1 MFELSTQDKKELK
14 EVLRRQGDRS
24 DPSAQYIPSTD
35 NRYFTHLP
43 EVEEPKDT
51 PSQELR
57 ASLEDY
63 FNKVITRSYD
73 FDETQSDNAK
83 ELFIGLYYQVYGEL
97 PLKKWLQLQTQ
108 HPHPWLIKRD
118 ISFLQTT
125 ETTKS

>member
-14 EVLRRQGDRS
+14 EVLSRHGVHS
-24 DPSAQYIPSTD
+24 DPSTQFMSSTD

-43 EVEEPKDT
+43 EVEEPIDT

-73 FDETQSDNAK
+73 FDESQSDNAK
-83 ELFIGLYYQVYGEL
+83 ELFIALYYQVYGEL
-97 PLKKWLQLQTQ
+97 PLEKWLKLQTQ

-125 ETTKS
+125 ETTQS

>member
-14 EVLRRQGDRS
+14 EVLSRHGVHS
-24 DPSAQYIPSTD
+24 DP
-35 NRYFTHLP
+35 YFTHLP
-43 EVEEPKDT
+43 EAEEPKDT

-63 FNKVITRSYD
+63 FNKVVSRSYD

-97 PLKKWLQLQTQ
+97 PLEKWLKLQTQ

-125 ETTKS
+125 ETTQS